1 MWQFYRNSFIVNC
14 SCFVGDALEC
24 LNLPSQIF
32 PLVRSPF
39 FNWQPTNKRV
49 QHRVPTAHHL
59 YFISS
64 SFWFGDRPSDPS
76 RINCTWGSACTRA
89 ARRSS
94 FSRHRA
100 SFIRINRAQE
110 PGQTDVSS
118 GASEE
123 LEKCWMISLFYFHK
137 SATEL
142 ALLGVNTGELSL
154 SWSKNDP
161 LARGQPFFP

>member
-1 MWQFYRNSFIVNC
+1 MHWNASNYPVRFFHLSNAYFSTGNQRRK
-14 SCFVGDALEC
+14 EC
-24 LNLPSQIF
+24 NTEFQLHTI
-32 PLVRSPF
+32 
-39 FNWQPTNKRV
+39 
-49 QHRVPTAHHL
+49 
-59 YFISS
+59 YISS
-64 SFWFGDRPSDPS
+64 LLLFGSASDPS
-76 RINCTWGSACTRA
+76 RSNCTWGSACTRA

-161 LARGQPFFP
+161 LARGQPYRDICN